1 MHEQEKGTGQRQSGR
16 ASPDCDGVFRH
27 INKLQMRALAKT
39 PGTQRKMNETA
50 LFHGKKH
57 ISTLRLCAFAPLR
70 EKKTLNLKQIKPP
83 TSRDEDV
90 SRNLTGDTKRFT

>member
-57 ISTLRLCAFAPLR
+57 ISTLRSLRLCAFAR
-70 EKKTLNLKQIKPP
+70 KKDVKPETNQTTDKQG
-83 TSRDEDV
+83 R
-90 SRNLTGDTKRFT
+90 GCQ

>member
-50 LFHGKKH
+50 LFHGKKN
-57 ISTLRLCAFAPLR
+57 TYQLCALCAFAPLR
-70 EKKTLNLKQIKPP
+70 LCEKK
-83 TSRDEDV
+83 R
-90 SRNLTGDTKRFT
+90 R